1 MNVTTAKETSEPLRI
16 LDAAIDA
23 LAEYGYAN
31 CSMQRI
37 ADHAEVD
44 KRMLHYYFGDR
55 NGLTVQI
62 AERVGDRLLAGFTS
76 AIEGL
81 SGPREIAAA
90 GFESLWENVVA
101 EPRLHAVHLGLVSA
115 AVTDDSLRAQVA
127 RIRDRYSEVIL
138 QLAERGRKAGLELRL
153 NDETLV
159 GLILAGLNGLTVDY
173 LQRGETQELTQSLA
187 EFQSWLMQLARP
199 LADA

>member
-1 MNVTTAKETSEPLRI
+1 MDVTIAKETSEPLRI

-23 LAEYGYAN
+23 LAEYGYAT

-55 NGLTVQI
+55 NGLIEQV
-62 AERVGDRLLAGFTS
+62 AVRVGDRLLAGFTN

-81 SGPREIAAA
+81 SSPREIAAA
-90 GFESLWENVVA
+90 GFESLWSNVVS

-115 AVTDDSLRAQVA
+115 AVTDDSLRPRVA
-127 RIRDRYSEVIL
+127 RIRDRYRELIL
-138 QLAERGRKAGLELRL
+138 ELAERAREAGLELRL
-153 NDETLV
+153 NDETLA

-173 LQRGETQELTQSLA
+173 LQRGETEELSQLLV
-187 EFQSWLMQLARP
+187 EFQSWLKQLARP

>member
-1 MNVTTAKETSEPLRI
+1 MTAAKETSEPLRI

-23 LAEYGYAN
+23 LAEYGYAT

-55 NGLTVQI
+55 NSLIVQV
-62 AERVGDRLLAGFTS
+62 AERVGDRLLAGFES
-76 AIEGL
+76 AVEGL
-81 SGPREIAAA
+81 SSPPEIVAAS
-90 GFESLWENVVA
+90 FESLWENVVS
-101 EPRLHAVHLGLVSA
+101 EPRLHAVHLCLVSA
-115 AVTDDSLRAQVA
+115 AVTDDSLRLQVA
-127 RIRDRYSEVIL
+127 RIRDRYSELIL
-138 QLAERGRKAGLELRL
+138 ELAARARKAGLAFRL

-159 GLILAGLNGLTVDY
+159 GLTMAGLNGLTVDY
-173 LQRGETQELTQSLA
+173 LQRGETEELTQSLA

-199 LADA
+199 PADS